1 MGCHPGMGGGSGLVL
16 DVRDLLK
23 EQEVG
28 FQHQIRQ
35 GQRPASDE
43 TTQLSALMSYQLLL
57 KTAAA
62 SLRELLGP

>member
-1 MGCHPGMGGGSGLVL
+1 MISSGMGGGSGLVL

-28 FQHQIRQ
+28 FQHQIDRAKA
-35 GQRPASDE
+35 ASDE